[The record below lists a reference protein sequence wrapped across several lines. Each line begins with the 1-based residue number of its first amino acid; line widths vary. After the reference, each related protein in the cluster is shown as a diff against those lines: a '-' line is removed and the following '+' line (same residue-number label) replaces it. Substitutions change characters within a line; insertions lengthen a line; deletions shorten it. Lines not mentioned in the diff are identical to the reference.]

1 MAFWWR
7 RLPTWVSQRWPPGG
21 VLLADGGYLARWRPA
36 GSLGPPAAILA
47 GALLGGYLR
56 LAAGS
61 GYPLPFTASLPLMGA
76 MLTVGVLSGAL
87 GSWLVLGYSVGQFL
101 VLDSAQWEHS
111 GDNPIAVFLRVR
123 GSVLIADLLLF
134 ALVGFAPMIARRL
147 RAGLVARMR
156 QHVFA
161 TPAMIQTS
169 LQAALMAG
177 LTAVWVLAAQVI
189 IRPWFLW
196 HGLWG
201 AEAAYAPLQLHG
213 VVLVLVGVAAVI
225 LRTVLERLASTRPAP
240 PELTAGGPPLPLAAA
255 KLRRHLPVPYN
266 LLVRAT
272 VTTCLLAGLASD
284 WAEAGVL
291 WSVLVLAEVARAF
304 ATASTRWREAVT
316 RVPIALR
323 FLAIVG
329 ASLLA
334 GWLTITPAWQ
344 RGTTLAPL
352 IYALGPSLCL
362 AGALLPR
369 RLASSVPP
377 PRAS

>member
-1 MAFWWR
+1 
-7 RLPTWVSQRWPPGG
+7 
-21 VLLADGGYLARWRPA
+21 
-36 GSLGPPAAILA
+36 
-47 GALLGGYLR
+47 
-56 LAAGS
+56 
-61 GYPLPFTASLPLMGA
+61 MGA